1 MVVYLDLVFLINF
14 FFDAILLFSVALIL
28 RRQTSLKKILLGSLG
43 GTISICCLFL
53 NISSFILL
61 LLKFLMALL
70 MVIITFS
77 YRDFRYTIRNIL
89 YLYMVSMVLGGFLY
103 LIQVEFNYQNDGIIF
118 YDKGLSYNFYLML
131 FTSPLILYMFIRQ
144 IKQLKNNYSNYYH
157 LDIYLNDGRVISVTS
172 FLDTGNNLFDPYKNR
187 PIILIEKNKIKSTS
201 EKIILVPYNTIDSH
215 GLLECFSPE
224 KIYINKI
231 GWRKN
236 LLIGLIDEVGI
247 EGADC
252 ILNQQL
258 LERI

>member
-28 RRQTSLKKILLGSLG
+28 RRQTNLKKILLGSLG

-144 IKQLKNNYSNYYH
+144 IKQLKNNDSNYYH

-187 PIILIEKNKIKSTS
+187 PIILIVFK
-201 EKIILVPYNTIDSH
+201 
-215 GLLECFSPE
+215 
-224 KIYINKI
+224 
-231 GWRKN
+231 
-236 LLIGLIDEVGI
+236 LIT
-247 EGADC
+247 
-252 ILNQQL
+252 
-258 LERI
+258 